1 MYPSLQCLFIL
12 YLALVQLVYS
22 NPAIRIHPALPALPS
37 GRVVNLSSLHTANTA
52 IGNNDDPIPMEFKAR
67 KEDIGPQSRPM
78 SEPATFINVVQLI
91 SVLGKQDFN
100 GEIRPLRFNTAQF
113 PSPVISLGL
122 PPSQTIKRAYVI
134 WGLQIAMNDMYTRQR
149 SPHFW
154 TSQYSLE
161 WNEQLI
167 GRISFGL
174 PLLSDGQARQ
184 IIDQK
189 SQVQEMPAPANLSTD
204 ISNNRVSVAYTFT
217 GGPLNKIDVFNT
229 LLWAMSDACRP
240 ASNARVP
247 ANWIPPS
254 LAAYGAHTAF
264 LVNAAR
270 RIAEPFLTY
279 SLLLDALAG
288 AASYFVDHNRVGEL
302 RMQLAVDGTPIGDC
316 LFHHRSTSAMESG

>member
-37 GRVVNLSSLHTANTA
+37 GRVANLSSLHTANTGH
-52 IGNNDDPIPMEFKAR
+52 GNNDDPIPKEFKAR
-67 KEDIGPQSRPM
+67 EEDIGPQSRPM
-78 SEPATFINVVQLI
+78 SEPSTFINVVQLI

-100 GEIRPLRFNTAQF
+100 GEIRPFSFNTAQF

-122 PPSQTIKRAYVI
+122 PPSKTIKRAYFI

-154 TSQYSLE
+154 TSLYSLE
-161 WNEQLI
+161 WKEQLI

-174 PLLSDGQARQ
+174 PLTVDGQARQ
-184 IIDQK
+184 ITEQK
-189 SQVQEMPAPANLSTD
+189 SQVQEISVPANLSTD
-204 ISNNRVSVAYTFT
+204 ISNNRVAVAYTFT
-217 GGPLNKIDVFNT
+217 GGALNKIDVFNT
-229 LLWAMSDACRP
+229 LLWAMSDASRP
-240 ASNARVP
+240 VSSARVP

-254 LAAYGAHTAF
+254 LAVYGAHTTFVAS
-264 LVNAAR
+264 AAR

-302 RMQLAVDGTPIGDC
+302 RMQLAVDGAPIGDC
-316 LFHHRSTSAMESG
+316 LFHHRSTSAMESE